1 MTLVRDMPI
10 ITGGTVTFTNGSR
23 VVNGS
28 GVGALWRSTRVNA
41 GVTENEDAVGR
52 GYWIMPVDGSAVPVA
67 EPVMVLRLVSAT
79 QLELV
84 APWGGSTL
92 TGTAYQIIAP
102 GVVSQAIAS
111 EVLRQAAGRG
121 GPSNPFVSA
130 LFQNSGR
137 RAGLF
142 LNPDGSVDL
151 GSGPSTTDYPSL
163 TMRRLM
169 TADGNID
176 FAARNGSALQVFAVA
191 DATDDSHALNRGE
204 GNALY
209 ATAAALADKA
219 DVSALAGKADL
230 AGSASQVFAV
240 ADATDDDHAINRGQA
255 LSLFTTSPAPVV
267 ITAST
272 ALVLADRE
280 RPVFVDSTAGPVTV
294 TLPAANVSGAPGLT
308 MGPVQWIA
316 GANAVTIAAAAGD
329 TIDGAASITILRDAP
344 MTLVASGAT
353 AWRSIG
359 TNDGFGIVDQA
370 MAGPWTDINVE
381 VSPSPDIGSSPT
393 INVRLVAPTL
403 SSSELVIVNFPTKPF
418 TYRRV
423 LFDPS
428 VASPPRTIIIRTLDN
443 IALANGL
450 AVRQLRRGDLL
461 DFVCD
466 SAGIWREVNYSGS
479 RQRATSYEVED
490 YDDLSD
496 ATVIATITPAQRTT
510 SLVRKNIAG
519 DLFRPLSAHMHPH
532 FTTMGVR
539 SERVALQFAGYEKRW
554 FSAFPQPGVAALT
567 TTGFTSTQVGT
578 LTAVVPGSGY
588 SGSLSVAE
596 HLVTVAATTAIA
608 SDRSNFQFIP
618 NSGFNFRRRW
628 GMATGATVATR
639 RGFCGLRA
647 SVAAPTDVNPSTLT
661 NIVGVGFDAA
671 DSNLQIMHNDATG
684 AATKV
689 NTGIPRPSADRTGWI
704 EVHLHSHPGDSAA
717 IAWTVTSSIGLTAS
731 GLITTDLP
739 VGNLALLN
747 YVSVGGTSSVVG
759 LAQMGT
765 WLETNW

>member
-23 VVNGS
+23 VVNGT

-84 APWGGSTL
+84 SPWGGATL
-92 TGTAYQIIAP
+92 TGTAYQIVAP

-142 LNPDGSVDL
+142 LNPDGSLDL

-163 TMRRLM
+163 TMRRLIG
-169 TADGNID
+169 TDGNIA
-176 FAARNGSALQVFAVA
+176 FAAINGSASQVFAVA

-209 ATAAALADKA
+209 ATLAALADKA
-219 DVSALAGKADL
+219 DVSALADKADL

-280 RPVFVDSTAGPVTV
+280 RPVFVDSTSGPVTV

-316 GANAVTIAAAAGD
+316 GVNAVTIAAAAGD

-344 MTLVASGAT
+344 MALVASGAT

-359 TNDGFGIVDQA
+359 TNDGLGIVDQA
-370 MAGPWTDINVE
+370 MAGPWTDIEINGF
-381 VSPSPDIGSSPT
+381 STFPNIGAAQT
-393 INVRLVAPTL
+393 VNVRLV
-403 SSSELVIVNFPTKPF
+403 SSTNDVVLITFPAEPNKI
-418 TYRRV
+418 RRV
-423 LFDPS
+423 LFDCQNG
-428 VASPPRTIIIRTLDN
+428 SPGVTRAMQISTGANLI
-443 IALANGL
+443 LAGG
-450 AVRQLRRGDLL
+450 VDTREIRRGDQIVL
-461 DFVCD
+461 VSD
-466 SAGIWREVNYSGS
+466 SAGVWREVSFSGS
-479 RQRATSYEVED
+479 YGKARAYQLES
-490 YDDLSD
+490 SD
-496 ATVIATITPAQRTT
+496 NQTDAPFGASDVALIRKQVASNVYAPLAQ
-510 SLVRKNIAG
+510 
-519 DLFRPLSAHMHPH
+519 FMRPRVSGAP
-532 FTTMGVR
+532 
-539 SERVALQFAGYEKRW
+539 ERVALQAAGYEKRM

-578 LTAVVPGSGY
+578 LTAVAPGSNY
-588 SGSLSVAE
+588 AGSLSVAE

-671 DSNLQIMHNDATG
+671 DTNLQIMHNDATG
-684 AATKV
+684 AATKLD
-689 NTGIPRPSADRTGWI
+689 TGIPRPSVDRGAWF
-704 EVHLHSHPGDSAA
+704 EVHLYSHPGDSV
-717 IAWTVTSSIGLTAS
+717 IAFNVLASSGLAAS